1 LAKKEYFCIKPIK
14 YLKITYFLMNQHIEI
29 ILSDKTL
36 NEQACSDFVKND
48 ESGGIVTFVGT
59 VRNQTKGKRVLRLD
73 FEAYE
78 PMAVSEMRKIA
89 EQAVEKFSL
98 KKIAIYHR
106 VGNLEIGEV
115 PVVIAASAA
124 HRGAAFDACEYAIDM
139 LKETVP
145 IWKKEIFEDGEVWVS
160 ATP

>member
-1 LAKKEYFCIKPIK
+1 
-14 YLKITYFLMNQHIEI
+14 MNHSIEI

-36 NEQACSDFVKND
+36 NEQACLNFVKSD
-48 ESGGIVTFVGT
+48 DSGGIVTFVGT
-59 VRNQTKGKRVLRLD
+59 VRNQTKGKQVLRLD

-89 EQAVEKFSL
+89 EQALEKFSL

-106 VGNLEIGEV
+106 IGSLEIGEV

-124 HRGAAFDACEYAIDM
+124 HRGAAFDACEYAIDT

>member
-1 LAKKEYFCIKPIK
+1 
-14 YLKITYFLMNQHIEI
+14 MQNIEI

-36 NEQACSDFVKND
+36 SEQNCLDFVKTD
-48 ESGGIVTFVGT
+48 DSGGIVVFVGT
-59 VRNQTKGKRVLRLD
+59 VRNQTKGKPVLKLD

-78 PMAVSEMRKIA
+78 PMAIAEMRKIA
-89 EQAVEKFSL
+89 AQAVEKFSL
-98 KKIAIYHR
+98 KKMAIHHR
-106 VGNLEIGEV
+106 VGMLEIGEI
-115 PVVIAASAA
+115 PVIIAVSAA
-124 HRGAAFDACEYAIDM
+124 HRGAAFDACEFAIDT

>member
-1 LAKKEYFCIKPIK
+1 
-14 YLKITYFLMNQHIEI
+14 LKITYFLMNQHIEI

-48 ESGGIVTFVGT
+48 DSGGIVTFVGT

>member
-1 LAKKEYFCIKPIK
+1 MQNID
-14 YLKITYFLMNQHIEI
+14 I

-36 NEQACSDFVKND
+36 NEQACLDFVKTD
-48 ESGGIVTFVGT
+48 DSGGIVTFVGT
-59 VRNQTKGKRVLRLD
+59 VRNQTKGKKVVRLD

-89 EQAVEKFSL
+89 ERAIEAFSL

-106 VGNLEIGEV
+106 IGQLTIGEV
-115 PVVIAASAA
+115 PVIIAVSAA
-124 HRGAAFDACEYAIDM
+124 HRGAAFDACEFAIDT

>member
-1 LAKKEYFCIKPIK
+1 MIPSLFGLKANGIKIGILVK
-14 YLKITYFLMNQHIEI
+14 HGISEFLTQI
-29 ILSDKTL
+29 
-36 NEQACSDFVKND
+36 F
-48 ESGGIVTFVGT
+48 
-59 VRNQTKGKRVLRLD
+59 
-73 FEAYE
+73 
-78 PMAVSEMRKIA
+78 SEMRKIA

-106 VGNLEIGEV
+106 VGSLEIGEV
-115 PVVIAASAA
+115 PVVIAAASA
-124 HRGAAFDACEYAIDM
+124 HRGAAFDACEYAIDT

>member
-1 LAKKEYFCIKPIK
+1 MKL
-14 YLKITYFLMNQHIEI
+14 THFLMNQSIEI

-36 NEQACSDFVKND
+36 DEQACLDFVKTD
-48 ESGGIVTFVGT
+48 DSGGIVTFVGT

-78 PMAVSEMRKIA
+78 PMAISEMRKIA
-89 EQAVEKFSL
+89 EQAVERFSL

-106 VGNLEIGEV
+106 VGSLEVGEV

-124 HRGAAFDACEYAIDM
+124 HRGAAFDACEYAIDT

>member
-1 LAKKEYFCIKPIK
+1 MTNYESDIVAIQLQNES
-14 YLKITYFLMNQHIEI
+14 LD
-29 ILSDKTL
+29 LSVC
-36 NEQACSDFVKND
+36 ESFVKD
-48 ESGGIVTFVGT
+48 PAAGGIVHFVGA
-59 VRNQTKGKRVLRLD
+59 VRNHTKGKTVTRLE

-89 EQAVEKFSL
+89 EQAIEKFGVM
-98 KKIAIYHR
+98 KVAIHHR
-106 VGNLEIGEV
+106 TGTLEIGEL
-115 PVVIAASAA
+115 PVIIAVSSA
-124 HRGAAFDACEYAIDM
+124 HRKAAFEACQYCIDT